1 LRGIRGRVVGTYLII
16 TFLSVVLFEII
27 LIYGLVEFYYSSIEA
42 ELSRSAQSI
51 IHNYSQ
57 YFNNYDLHRDAKVLL
72 ESMPGNTVA
81 QVQIIDDK
89 GVLIADS
96 IEPSMEGKKLDNY
109 DVNMALNGKEAAWKG
124 KIPMTGEPVFSV
136 SFPIIRPDSEEVI
149 GIVRVITTLSDVNE
163 ILKNHIIILISLGL
177 CIVFLIFL
185 TGLALTNTIIKPVKE
200 ITSAAKAMAQG
211 RFDVRVSKR
220 YDDEIGELGDTLNYM
235 AQEVANQQKM
245 KNDFIASISHEL
257 RTPLTSIMGWII
269 TINSGDIDSKEELKE
284 GLDIIERE
292 SKRLAELVDELLDF
306 SKFDAGIITLR
317 KSVVNL
323 GELLKYIKR
332 QMEPRAERKGITMT
346 IDVDEHLP
354 LIEADE
360 NRLKQVFINIIDNS
374 FKFTQKGGYI
384 DIIGRKN
391 ENGVLIRIEDSGCG
405 IPEEDLP
412 RVKQRFFKG
421 SNVVSGSGLGLAI
434 CDEIVRLHNGKIDIE
449 STVGKGTRV
458 DVILPV

>member
-1 LRGIRGRVVGTYLII
+1 
-16 TFLSVVLFEII
+16 
-27 LIYGLVEFYYSSIEA
+27 
-42 ELSRSAQSI
+42 
-51 IHNYSQ
+51 
-57 YFNNYDLHRDAKVLL
+57 
-72 ESMPGNTVA
+72 
-81 QVQIIDDK
+81 
-89 GVLIADS
+89 
-96 IEPSMEGKKLDNY
+96 
-109 DVNMALNGKEAAWKG
+109 
-124 KIPMTGEPVFSV
+124 
-136 SFPIIRPDSEEVI
+136 
-149 GIVRVITTLSDVNE
+149 
-163 ILKNHIIILISLGL
+163 
-177 CIVFLIFL
+177 
-185 TGLALTNTIIKPVKE
+185 
-200 ITSAAKAMAQG
+200 MAQG

>member
-16 TFLSVVLFEII
+16 TFLSVVIFEII

-163 ILKNHIIILISLGL
+163 ILKNHIIILFSLGL

>member
-1 LRGIRGRVVGTYLII
+1 VI
-16 TFLSVVLFEII
+16 FEII